1 MRSWLGRDILS
12 LKDLERHEYLRLF
25 QVALELEPF
34 ARDRRNGELLRDKTL
49 VTAFYQ
55 PSTRTR
61 ISTEAAMT
69 RLGGS
74 VIGFSD
80 PTMTRAGDAY
90 QESIK
95 DTVRMLESYG
105 DVIAMRHFQQGAP
118 HEAAKWASIP
128 IINCGDGYGEHPTQV
143 LGDMFA
149 IWREK
154 GTLDGLHFLCVG
166 DMRIRSMHSM
176 SYAMTKFDISATF
189 VAPPDRTL
197 TKEHKEDLRSMNLS
211 FDERETTDEAI
222 ADADVIYIETT
233 VQPDFTVS
241 REGAGEKK
249 EFITP
254 EPYRITMDMLA
265 NKAKSDVLILH
276 ALPRFDEVP
285 VEIDRTRHAG
295 YWNEAYNCMLTRMG
309 LLALV
314 LGAME

>member
-12 LKDLERHEYLRLF
+12 LRELERHDYLRLF
-25 QVALELEPF
+25 QVALELEPY
-34 ARDRRNGELLRDKTL
+34 ARDRRNGDLLRHKTL

-69 RLGGS
+69 RLGGG

-80 PTMTRAGDAY
+80 PQMTRAGDAY

-118 HEAAKWASIP
+118 HEAAKWSSIP

-143 LGDMFA
+143 LGDMFT

-154 GTLDGLHFLCVG
+154 GRLDGLHFLCVG
-166 DMRIRSMHSM
+166 DMRIRTMHSI
-176 SYAMTKFDISATF
+176 SYAMTNFDISATF
-189 VAPPDRTL
+189 VAPPECTL
-197 TKEHKEDLRSMNLS
+197 TEEHKAELHSMNLS
-211 FDERETTDEAI
+211 FSERESTEEAI

-233 VQPDFTVS
+233 IQPDFTIS
-241 REGAGEKK
+241 REDVGTQK
-249 EFITP
+249 FITP
-254 EPYRITMDMLA
+254 ESTRITMEMLA

-285 VEIDRTRHAG
+285 VEIDNTRHAG
-295 YWNEAYNCMLTRMG
+295 YWYEAYNCMLTRMA
-309 LLALV
+309 LLALI

>member
-12 LKDLERHEYLRLF
+12 LRELERHDYLRLF
-25 QVALELEPF
+25 QVALELEPY
-34 ARDRRNGELLRDKTL
+34 ARDRRNGDLLRHKTL

-61 ISTEAAMT
+61 LSTEAAMT

-74 VIGFSD
+74 LIGFSD
-80 PTMTRAGDAY
+80 PSMTRAGDAY

-118 HEAAKWASIP
+118 HEAARWSSVP

-143 LGDMFA
+143 LGDMFT

-154 GTLDGLHFLCVG
+154 GRLDGLHFLCVG
-166 DMRIRSMHSM
+166 DMRIRTMHSI

-189 VAPPDRTL
+189 VAPPECTL
-197 TKEHKEDLRSMNLS
+197 TEDHKAELHSMNLS
-211 FDERETTDEAI
+211 FSERESTEETI

-233 VQPDFTVS
+233 IQPDFTVS
-241 REGAGEKK
+241 REDVGTQK
-249 EFITP
+249 INTP
-254 EPYRITMDMLA
+254 ESTRITMEMLA

-285 VEIDRTRHAG
+285 VEIDNTRHAG
-295 YWNEAYNCMLTRMG
+295 YWYEAYNCMLTRMA
-309 LLALV
+309 LLALI